1 MAGWSCCRGTD
12 PEVSASS
19 VSARVVIHGSVSGD
33 KEQTDFPEFPCS
45 PTRNPW
51 HCWYLAIFLLFCSV
65 WAWSWWC
72 AEPGNF
78 SDLSLG
84 SSPGPELHT
93 NPLWLSDFL
102 PWRMSSFTFPPDATV
117 NILVEAQ
124 DAKYISGDTSPWT
137 LLIVFLTNKRVLA
150 GEHNFSGFFCFLKP
164 RIFRWF
170 YYLQD

>member
-1 MAGWSCCRGTD
+1 MALYQ
-12 PEVSASS
+12 
-19 VSARVVIHGSVSGD
+19 IM
-33 KEQTDFPEFPCS
+33 EQTGMFQNLDCS

-51 HCWYLAIFLLFCSV
+51 HYCHLAIFLLFCSV
-65 WAWSWWC
+65 WVWSWWC

-78 SDLSLG
+78 FLSLER
-84 SSPGPELHT
+84 SPGPELHT

-102 PWRMSSFTFPPDATV
+102 PWRMSSFTFPSDATV

-124 DAKYISGDTSPWT
+124 DCHATGKYISGVTSPKI
-137 LLIVFLTNKRVLA
+137 LFIVFLTNKRLLA

-170 YYLQD
+170 YY